1 MKTILLALGFM
12 AVFEALL
19 PLVKPELWLRMLQE
33 ISRESAARVR
43 TVAMVV
49 MGLALLFIWAVML
62 SL

>member
-19 PLVKPELWLRMLQE
+19 PLVKPELWLRILQE
-33 ISRESAARVR
+33 ISHESVARVR

-49 MGLALLFIWAVML
+49 MVLALLFIWAVML
-62 SL
+62 LL

>member
-19 PLVKPELWLRMLQE
+19 PLVKPELWLRMLRE
-33 ISRESAARVR
+33 ITQESAARVR

-49 MGLALLFIWAVML
+49 MALALLFIWAVML
-62 SL
+62 LL